1 MTDEELQKVVFTDI
15 FNKRHEP
22 TKQTDLKQADAKQV
36 PHGLFFKIAFTILG
50 LLAVV
55 SIMPFM
61 VFMGVVYG
69 LVGAYEALVGI
80 KKLWFK

>member
-15 FNKRHEP
+15 FNKRRES
-22 TKQTDLKQADAKQV
+22 TKQADLKQADLKQV
-36 PHGLFFKIAFTILG
+36 PHGLFFKIAFTVLG
-50 LLAVV
+50 LLAVI